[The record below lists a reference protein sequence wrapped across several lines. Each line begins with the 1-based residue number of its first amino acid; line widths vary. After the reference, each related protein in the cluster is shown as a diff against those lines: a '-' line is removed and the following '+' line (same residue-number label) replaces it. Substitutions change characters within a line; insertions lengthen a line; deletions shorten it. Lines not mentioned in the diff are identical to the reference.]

1 MLMVTRRPGESIVI
15 EWHTGGLSEITVV
28 GVKSK
33 PVRLATDA
41 PRQLPMVR
49 EALLEG
55 AEN

>member
-15 EWHTGGLSEITVV
+15 ELPTGGLSEITVV
-28 GVKSK
+28 RVKSK
-33 PVRLATDA
+33 QVRLATDA

-49 EALLEG
+49 EELLER